1 MLLLI
6 LTTTLLSLAKFSA
19 GWGADTHP
27 TIGYLAE
34 RYFLSDTVT
43 AMSSH
48 INIRKIALLR
58 FSQMKHNSMDPL
70 AVPQIGL
77 TERKRQ
83 QRQVGIILMPQTS
96 H

>member
-1 MLLLI
+1 MFLLI
-6 LTTTLLSLAKFSA
+6 LTTTLLSLAKFAA

-34 RYFLSDTVT
+34 RYFLSETVT
-43 AMSSH
+43 ALSFH

-77 TERKRQ
+77 IERKHRR
-83 QRQVGIILMPQTS
+83 RQVGISLMPRTG